1 VEQAIVRR
9 IAGTAAAVLLVA
21 VSWLGL
27 DHAFSPPAGSF
38 EVTAV
43 LGNAGSG
50 LNTGSDVKVRG
61 VRVGQVSALRYE
73 DRVAIAT
80 LRIDP
85 GNDIP
90 RKGLSVAVTAKTL
103 LGEKQVELDFPQE
116 RFGQPPL
123 LAAGDVVEADTRPT
137 ELQEAIAAMEPFL
150 AAIDPHEIAT
160 IIDVLGQQQG
170 EADRIRRSLELT
182 SEVAAFAERTADQSL
197 RDIRLLTSFA
207 DQMTPVAAEF
217 DRMNRNLPA
226 AVALIH
232 ERTAD
237 IDSNLDVLTSF
248 AATLTSYLQVE
259 ERRIA
264 QTLATG
270 DIVGAFLERNA
281 GAFGSFIEGQAI
293 YFESLGRPAQI
304 LDDGSVYGPFKIV
317 LDLSQ
322 LGLPI
327 GSDGPLNPN
336 ELFTGLRPAAEGGNT
351 DG

>member
-1 VEQAIVRR
+1 VVLIHTYYGFYAKGGP
-9 IAGTAAAVLLVA
+9 AGVGVA
-21 VSWLGL
+21 VGRAIRASITIVVILNMVL
-27 DHAFSPPAGSF
+27 SLAFW
-38 EVTAV
+38 
-43 LGNAGSG
+43 
-50 LNTGSDVKVRG
+50 
-61 VRVGQVSALRYE
+61 
-73 DRVAIAT
+73 
-80 LRIDP
+80 
-85 GNDIP
+85 
-90 RKGLSVAVTAKTL
+90 
-103 LGEKQVELDFPQE
+103 
-116 RFGQPPL
+116 
-123 LAAGDVVEADTRPT
+123 AAGGETIR
-137 ELQEAIAAMEPFL
+137 I
-150 AAIDPHEIAT
+150 AIDPHEIAT

-304 LDDGSVYGPFKIV
+304 LDDGSVYGPFKIF